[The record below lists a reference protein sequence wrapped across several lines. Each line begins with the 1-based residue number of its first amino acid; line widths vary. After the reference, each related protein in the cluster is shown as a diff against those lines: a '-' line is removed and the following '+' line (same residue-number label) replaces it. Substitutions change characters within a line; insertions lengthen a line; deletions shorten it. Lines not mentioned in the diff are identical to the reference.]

1 MHKLLIFLFLL
12 SRGPELDNKTKIVKM
27 NLDARLQQ
35 VEGFSAKAYK
45 DRGSMSMTIG
55 YGHNISDNPL
65 PKDLLKRLSDNGK
78 TFGTAPLTMDVTTA
92 RHLLKRDIGYF
103 YKVAEKRVPHFE
115 KLSPNRQEAMVEML
129 FNLRETRFRGFKAML
144 RALRKKDYSDAADE
158 MLDSKW
164 HREKQVG
171 DRSRFLAE
179 KMRKG

>member
-35 VEGFSAKAYK
+35 VEGFSAKVYK
-45 DRGSMSMTIG
+45 DRGSMSIG
-55 YGHNISDNPL
+55 YGHSISENPL

-103 YKVAEKRVPHFE
+103 YKAAEKRVPHFE
-115 KLSPNRQEAMVEML
+115 KLSVNRQEALVEMM
-129 FNLRETRFRGFKAML
+129 FNLGETRFRGFKKML
-144 RALRKKDYSDAADE
+144 KALDNKDYKKAFDE
-158 MLDSKW
+158 ILDSKW
-164 HREKQVG
+164 HRERQVG
-171 DRSRFLAE
+171 DRSRFIAE
-179 KMRKG
+179 KVRRG